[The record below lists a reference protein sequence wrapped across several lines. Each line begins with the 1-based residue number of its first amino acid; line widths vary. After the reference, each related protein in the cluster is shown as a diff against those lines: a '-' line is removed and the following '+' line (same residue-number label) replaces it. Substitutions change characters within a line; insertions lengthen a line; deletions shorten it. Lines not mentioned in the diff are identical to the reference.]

1 MQGEGGARMSDLGE
15 GNDDDV
21 IEEPQPVDLRALK
34 GEAARGLTT
43 FDGPIAPA
51 SAADRHSA
59 VTHKWVIRTS
69 EADQI
74 PTVTRWS
81 TSWPLLV
88 MYSKRQ
94 VQLRYRQSALGLA
107 WTLIQPI
114 AIMAIYGFVF
124 TQFLDVS
131 SDGDPYL
138 SMAWSGLTVWM
149 FVQATLQ
156 SGVMSLLNDSYMLG
170 KIWFPREIIPL
181 SPVMAGLVDLGMA
194 GIVLVV
200 VVLAQ
205 GASIGINWI
214 ALVPIFVVLMLW
226 VSAISVFTATLN
238 IFLRDLATI
247 VGLGLRLMF
256 IATPVMYPATVVP
269 LNLSWVLTT
278 NPFAVVI
285 VNVRAVMIGGD
296 WPNWELIVLHGVLGA
311 AFLSVSLWYLRS
323 VERRMVDVI

>member
-1 MQGEGGARMSDLGE
+1 MDTSEHESSDEDAPEL
-15 GNDDDV
+15 
-21 IEEPQPVDLRALK
+21 EPEPVDLRSLR

-43 FDGPIAPA
+43 FDGPVVTARA
-51 SAADRHSA
+51 KNSHSA
-59 VTHKWVIRTS
+59 VTHKWVVRTS

-74 PTVTRWS
+74 PTVTRWT

-107 WTLIQPI
+107 WTLIQPF

-131 SDGDPYL
+131 NEGDPYL

-149 FVQATLQ
+149 FVQAALQ
-156 SGVMSLLNDSYMLG
+156 SGVVSLLNDSYMIG

-181 SPVMAGLVDLGMA
+181 APVMAGLVDLATA
-194 GIVLVV
+194 GAVLVV

-205 GASIGINWI
+205 GQPFGWTWLG
-214 ALVPIFVVLMLW
+214 LVPIFFVLMVW
-226 VSAISVFTATLN
+226 VSAISIFTATLN

-256 IATPVMYPATVVP
+256 IATPVMYPADIVP
-269 LNLSWVLTT
+269 LNLSWVLTL
-278 NPFAVVI
+278 NPFAVI
-285 VNVRAVMIGGD
+285 INGVRNCMLGAA
-296 WPNWELIVLHGVLGA
+296 WPNWELLALHGVIGS
-311 AFLSVSLWYLRS
+311 AFLWVSLWYLRS

>member
-1 MQGEGGARMSDLGE
+1 
-15 GNDDDV
+15 
-21 IEEPQPVDLRALK
+21 
-34 GEAARGLTT
+34 
-43 FDGPIAPA
+43 
-51 SAADRHSA
+51 
-59 VTHKWVIRTS
+59 
-69 EADQI
+69 
-74 PTVTRWS
+74 
-81 TSWPLLV
+81 

-131 SDGDPYL
+131 SEGDPYL

-149 FVQATLQ
+149 FVQAALQ
-156 SGVMSLLNDSYMLG
+156 SGVMSLLNDSYMIG

-181 SPVMAGLVDLGMA
+181 APVMAGLVDLGTA
-194 GIVLVV
+194 GIVLVG
-200 VVLAQ
+200 VVLVQ
-205 GASIGINWI
+205 GASIGLNWI
-214 ALVPIFVVLMLW
+214 SLLPIFVVLMVW

-256 IATPVMYPATVVP
+256 IATPVMYPASVVP
-269 LNLSWVLTT
+269 LNLSWVLTM
-278 NPFAVVI
+278 NPFAVI
-285 VNVRAVMIGGD
+285 INNVRAVMIGGD
-296 WPNWELIVLHGVLGA
+296 WPNWELLALHFVLGSV
-311 AFLSVSLWYLRS
+311 FLYGALWYLRA

>member
-1 MQGEGGARMSDLGE
+1 MSDAGDGSDEL
-15 GNDDDV
+15 V
-21 IEEPQPVDLRALK
+21 EEPRPVDLQSLK

-43 FDGPIAPA
+43 FDGPIAAPTD
-51 SAADRHSA
+51 ADRHSA

-74 PTVTRWS
+74 PAVTRWS

-131 SDGDPYL
+131 SEGDPYL

-149 FVQATLQ
+149 FVQAALQ
-156 SGVMSLLNDSYMLG
+156 SGVMSLLNDSYMIG

-181 SPVMAGLVDLGMA
+181 APVMAGLVDLGTA
-194 GIVLVV
+194 GIVLVG
-200 VVLAQ
+200 VVLVQ
-205 GASIGINWI
+205 GASIGLNWI
-214 ALVPIFVVLMLW
+214 SLLPIFVVLMVW

-256 IATPVMYPATVVP
+256 IATPVMYPASVVP
-269 LNLSWVLTT
+269 LNLSWVLTM
-278 NPFAVVI
+278 NPFAVI
-285 VNVRAVMIGGD
+285 INNVRAVMIGGD
-296 WPNWELIVLHGVLGA
+296 WPNWELLALHFVLGSV
-311 AFLSVSLWYLRS
+311 FLYGALWYLRA